1 MFILYVYCIKINFL
15 ALIPA
20 CSGLFDEY
28 PRVQNHL
35 PECSNYNNAHKY
47 TVSITTTLTNTRTV
61 LLLRSQIHGQY
72 YCTALTNTRLV
83 LLLRSQMYGQYY
95 CTALINTRSIL
106 LHCAY
111 KYPVNVVTAR
121 ITKTL
126 PNPHR
131 AVIVKNIQYYKPLKV
146 C

>member
-1 MFILYVYCIKINFL
+1 MFILYVYCIEINFL

-47 TVSITTTLTNTRTV
+47 TVSITTTLTNTRSV

-72 YCTALTNTRLV
+72 YCTALTNTRLLV
-83 LLLRSQMYGQYY
+83 
-95 CTALINTRSIL
+95 SITTTLTNAWLVL
-106 LHCAY
+106 LHCAH
-111 KYPVNVVTAR
+111 KYTVNITALR
-121 ITKTL
+121 LQIPSKCRNCQNHQNTS
-126 PNPHR
+126 
-131 AVIVKNIQYYKPLKV
+131 
-146 C
+146 